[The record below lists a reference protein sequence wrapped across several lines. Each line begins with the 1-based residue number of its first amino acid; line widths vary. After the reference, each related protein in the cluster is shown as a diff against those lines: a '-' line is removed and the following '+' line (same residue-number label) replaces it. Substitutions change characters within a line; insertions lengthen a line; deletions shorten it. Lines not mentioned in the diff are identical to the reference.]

1 MRTVFLNSNLERE
14 ALLVGNGLFP
24 PTVING
30 FVNIFLSRE
39 ILIKVWKKLIFHMRT
54 MLKVKSASSQ

>member
-14 ALLVGNGLFP
+14 TLLVGNGLFP

-30 FVNIFLSRE
+30 FVNI
-39 ILIKVWKKLIFHMRT
+39 IFI
-54 MLKVKSASSQ
+54 